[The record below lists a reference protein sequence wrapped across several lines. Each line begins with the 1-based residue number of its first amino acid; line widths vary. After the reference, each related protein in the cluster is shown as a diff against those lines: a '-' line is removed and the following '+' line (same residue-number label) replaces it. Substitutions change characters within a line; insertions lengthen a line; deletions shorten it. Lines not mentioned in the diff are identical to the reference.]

1 MHRRHNGITI
11 EAKALDRL
19 FHQSTGRTEVT
30 WPVPSQVVQLN
41 PERVFETENREQ
53 YVSFEVSNNSYE
65 TGNNSHLLSAL
76 LLQSNLWTVPVSWL
90 SFK

>member
-1 MHRRHNGITI
+1 MHGRHNGITI

-19 FHQSTGRTEVT
+19 FCQSTGGAEVT

-41 PERVFETENREQ
+41 AERVFETKNREQ

-65 TGNNSHLLSAL
+65 TRNNSHLLSAP
-76 LLQSNLWTVPVSWL
+76 LLQSDLGTVPVSWL